1 MRLILDVFG
10 CLRPRQWTKNVLI
23 FAALV
28 FSRHA
33 FEQWHLLRTSAAFLL
48 FSLVAGSLYIF
59 NDIMDIERDR
69 AHPVKRLRP
78 IPAGRVAPATAAAAA
93 AMLLTGTL
101 ALSWLLDLRFGLV
114 LSIYAVVQ
122 VLYTVR
128 LKHLVI
134 LDVFIV
140 AAGFVLRVIAGAVVI
155 DVAISNW
162 ILICTML
169 LALFLVLA
177 KRRHELTHL
186 EGDAENHRLILR
198 EYSPYLLDQMIGVV
212 TAATVVTYMIYTLD
226 GDTVAKFGPHGL
238 IFTTPFVLYGIFRYL
253 YLIHQKHEGGQ
264 PEELLL
270 TDLPLQLAILGYVF
284 AALAAIY
291 M

>member
-1 MRLILDVFG
+1 MRPILDVVN

-33 FEQWHLLRTSAAFLL
+33 FEQWYLLRTAAAFLL
-48 FSLVAGSLYIF
+48 FSLAAGSLYIF
-59 NDIMDIERDR
+59 NDIKDIERDR

-78 IPAGRVAPATAAAAA
+78 IPAGRIAPTTAAVAAA
-93 AMLLTGTL
+93 VLLPGTL
-101 ALSWLLDLRFGLV
+101 ALSWLLDFRFGIV
-114 LSIYAVVQ
+114 MSVYALIQ

-128 LKHLVI
+128 FKHIVI
-134 LDVFIV
+134 LDVFVV
-140 AAGFVLRVIAGAVVI
+140 AAGFVLRVVAGAVVI

-186 EGDAENHRLILR
+186 DDNGENHRLILR

-212 TAATVVTYMIYTLD
+212 TAATLVTYMIYTLD
-226 GDTVAKFGPHGL
+226 DDTVAKFGPHGL
-238 IFTTPFVLYGIFRYL
+238 VITTPFVLYGIFRYL
-253 YLIHQKHEGGQ
+253 YLIHRKHEGGH

-270 TDLPLQLAILGYVF
+270 ADLPLQLAILGYGI

-291 M
+291 L

>member
-1 MRLILDVFG
+1 MRLILNVIG
-10 CLRPRQWTKNVLI
+10 CLRPRQWSKNVLI

-28 FSRHA
+28 FSQHA
-33 FEQWHLLRTSAAFLL
+33 FEQWYLLRSVAAFLL
-48 FSLVAGSLYIF
+48 FSLAAGTMYIF
-59 NDIMDIERDR
+59 NDIKDIERDR

-78 IPAGRVAPATAAAAA
+78 IPDGRITPSAAGAAAVV
-93 AMLLTGTL
+93 LISGTL

-114 LSIYAVVQ
+114 MTIYAVLQ

-128 LKHLVI
+128 LKHIVI

-140 AAGFVLRVIAGAVVI
+140 ATGFVLRVIAGALVI
-155 DVAISNW
+155 NVAISNW

-177 KRRHELTHL
+177 KRRNELTHL
-186 EGDAENHRLILR
+186 EGNAENHRLILR

-212 TAATVVTYMIYTLD
+212 TAATLVTYMVYTLD

-238 IFTTPFVLYGIFRYL
+238 VITTPFVLYGIFRYL
-253 YLIHQKHEGGQ
+253 YLIHQKHEGGH
-264 PEELLL
+264 PEELFL
-270 TDLPLQLAILGYVF
+270 TDMPLQLAILGYIV

-291 M
+291 L